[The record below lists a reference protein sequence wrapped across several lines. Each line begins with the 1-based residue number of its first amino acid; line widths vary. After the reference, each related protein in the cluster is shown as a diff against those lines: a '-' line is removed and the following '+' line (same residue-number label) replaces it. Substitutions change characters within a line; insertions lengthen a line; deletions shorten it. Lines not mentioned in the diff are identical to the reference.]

1 MATLCAETNAILK
14 LDLGAKGGIRRI
26 ALAKLWDQTT
36 SRVSYQRLS
45 EMALE
50 HSNLSDSKLHCVTVT
65 YTDEDGD
72 TITISTDD
80 ELADA
85 FVQFATRVPPIV
97 RAKAFFD
104 LEKDEKEIVKGLKQA
119 VSEIGETAKKGG
131 NGSHNKTKVD
141 QMQGVLESFV
151 TILTQA
157 VESLSNNMD
166 GIKQRK
172 KNRSKTVPRVVRAKE
187 RDHKSCRSGM
197 KENMDDIIPS
207 NKTKETEAKD
217 QDVPLEVEE
226 KQKQKEEE
234 EEYSNI
240 LPVKAH
246 LDKDFIHGRHTCDG
260 CLVTPIIGLRYHA
273 LNLPDHDLCQKCVL
287 THKGKDIIFEPTE
300 LERDRYLQ
308 NKWKRRQ
315 WRQNRSTVKS
325 CGRPNVISNLAV
337 CSTDTALK
345 EAIRRSLADLK
356 PNCEDIDESK
366 NENISEQEDT
376 TINES
381 EKDNEIE
388 SVTNENQET
397 KRDVFN
403 QHNDTAEE
411 EEEEVLAAENEEKN
425 SVHIVESTT
434 GEDEDGVSY
443 SEEASNEVDDE
454 DGVSYTGI
462 VSETTA
468 SEPIDEVDTEES
480 SVHQTFEDEVGTDV
494 SLTSPKSNRV
504 NESSFTEDAE
514 GQGDVAIAIGMAL
527 DITANAIDSVLSE
540 AEKPVDDIANESQP
554 QAGCTIL
561 GSVNADNSNKDVEE
575 LSQTQSSVNSSDEW
589 QLLNEDGKVT
599 SDEMI
604 AQAAQLL
611 GSALFQSDVIS
622 DVTEVRDEYSMAMAN
637 DQSINSGPGY
647 VGSVP
652 TNVSTIVSSSIS
664 STVLSRWDT
673 ELKQMHELGFLDDRK
688 NVDALEHLE
697 AASMGVDSD
706 DPVTVNGAIDYL
718 LSRYNEQN

>member
-85 FVQFATRVPPIV
+85 FEQFATRVPPIV

-157 VESLSNNMD
+157 VESLSTNMD

-246 LDKDFIHGRHTCDG
+246 LDKDFIHG
-260 CLVTPIIGLRYHA
+260 
-273 LNLPDHDLCQKCVL
+273 
-287 THKGKDIIFEPTE
+287 KDIIFEPTE

-356 PNCEDIDESK
+356 PNCEDNDESK
-366 NENISEQEDT
+366 NENISEQEDA

-388 SVTNENQET
+388 SVTNEKQET

-403 QHNDTAEE
+403 QHDDTAEE

-425 SVHIVESTT
+425 SVHAVESTT

-443 SEEASNEVDDE
+443 SEETPNEVDDE

-599 SDEMI
+599 SDETI